1 MTPEWTKETALG
13 AKADKVMDV
22 CLLAGEIMLT
32 YGAETYR
39 VEETIE
45 RMAEAAG
52 FTNVHCFSTTTGIFL
67 SFEEEKGKGDLMQM
81 VRVDD
86 RMQDLNKVTEV
97 NQVSRE
103 FTGGFLTVQEAERRL
118 EEIIEA
124 KIQYP
129 IWLIHIGSGVAGG
142 GFSYLF
148 GGGLF
153 DLIPAFFAAVIA
165 SVTLV
170 QIEGYLKVR
179 FASELAAA
187 FAGSTSAIAF
197 VALGLGSSMDQV
209 IIGSLMPLVPGVPL
223 TNAVRDLL
231 SGDLLAG
238 ISRGVEALLTSLSI
252 ASGVALAVSIF
263 L

>member
-1 MTPEWTKETALG
+1 M
-13 AKADKVMDV
+13 ADLADEMMDT

-39 VEETIE
+39 IEETLE
-45 RMAEAAG
+45 RMAVAAG
-52 FTNVHCFSTTTGIFL
+52 FANVHCFSTTTGIFL
-67 SFEEEKGKGDLMQM
+67 SFEEKKGDGDLMQM

-86 RMQDLNKVTEV
+86 RRQDLNKVKEV

-103 FTGGFLTVQEAERRL
+103 FTGGYLTISEAHERL
-118 EEIIEA
+118 KEIYHSPVN
-124 KIQYP
+124 YP
-129 IWLIHIGSGVAGG
+129 IWVIHLFAGVAGS

-153 DLIPAFFAAVIA
+153 DLIPAYIAAVAA
-165 SVTLV
+165 SISLV
-170 QIEGYLKVR
+170 ELEGYMKVR
-179 FASELAAA
+179 FASEFAAA
-187 FAGSTSAIAF
+187 FTGGTIAILL
-197 VALGLGSSMDQV
+197 VTLGLGNNLDQI

-238 ISRGVEALLTSLSI
+238 MSRGVEALLTSLAI
-252 ASGVALAVSIF
+252 ASGVALAISLF

>member
-1 MTPEWTKETALG
+1 MM
-13 AKADKVMDV
+13 KAADEVMDI

-39 VEETIE
+39 VEETLE
-45 RMAEAAG
+45 RMARAAG
-52 FTNVHCFSTTTGIFL
+52 FTNVHCFATTTGIFL
-67 SFEEEKGKGDLMQM
+67 SFEEKKGKEDLMQM

-103 FTGGFLTVQEAERRL
+103 FTAGELTVEEADARL
-118 EEIIEA
+118 K
-124 KIQYP
+124 KIHKAPIHYP
-129 IWLIHIGSGVAGG
+129 IWLIHLAAGVAGS

-148 GGGLF
+148 GGGLQ
-153 DLIPAFFAAVIA
+153 DLLPAYIAAVMA

-170 QIEGYLKVR
+170 EFERYLKVR
-179 FASELAAA
+179 FAAELAAA
-187 FAGSTSAIAF
+187 FVGGSVAIF
-197 VALGLGSSMDQV
+197 LVFIGLGLSLDQI

-238 ISRGVEALLTSLSI
+238 MSRGVEALLTSLSI
-252 ASGVALAVSIF
+252 ASGIALSISFF